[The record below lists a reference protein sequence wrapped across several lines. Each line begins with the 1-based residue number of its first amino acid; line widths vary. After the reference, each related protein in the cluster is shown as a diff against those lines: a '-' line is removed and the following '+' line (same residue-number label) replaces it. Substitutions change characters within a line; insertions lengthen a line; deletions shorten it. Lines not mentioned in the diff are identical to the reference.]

1 MPNSLLDVFT
11 QALLVDR
18 GQRLGTSF
26 WAFRDQVCHP
36 EPLAPGSKFSHW
48 VAKPGAA
55 EWVADALRDITIQYR
70 LEEVLELP
78 PVVEYAQSFVLS
90 PTHRA
95 AYEKLRAQ
103 GLLLLKDRVI
113 GAAHAAALR
122 QKLMQLLSGAVYD
135 GEGVA
140 ETDKDLRD
148 QYSELEARL
157 IAALDQQEATQA
169 RGRSATAT
177 LNEEELAT
185 VVDWDQ
191 VHEFIRSQNAF
202 FLLQRRINSAA
213 WREAAAE
220 RGEPIPGT
228 TVFKKRSIALR
239 RI

>member
-1 MPNSLLDVFT
+1 MSAQLQPIETVGGLIDELFLL
-11 QALLVDR
+11 R
-18 GQRLGTSF
+18 EQR
-26 WAFRDQVCHP
+26 R
-36 EPLAPGSKFSHW
+36 
-48 VAKPGAA
+48 
-55 EWVADALRDITIQYR
+55 
-70 LEEVLELP
+70 
-78 PVVEYAQSFVLS
+78 
-90 PTHRA
+90 
-95 AYEKLRAQ
+95 KL
-103 GLLLLKDRVI
+103 
-113 GAAHAAALR
+113 
-122 QKLMQLLSGAVYD
+122 
-135 GEGVA
+135 A

-228 TVFKKRSIALR
+228 TVFKRRTIALR